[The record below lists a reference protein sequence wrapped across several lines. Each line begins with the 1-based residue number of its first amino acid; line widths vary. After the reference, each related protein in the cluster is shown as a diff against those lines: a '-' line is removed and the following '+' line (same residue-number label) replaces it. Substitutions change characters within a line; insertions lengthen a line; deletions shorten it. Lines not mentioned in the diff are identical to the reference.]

1 MGAVDDSDAAKDL
14 DACWTRT
21 MSNSRT
27 ALVTGAAGG
36 MGRAIALALKARGLT
51 VFGTSRRPDEKGPAD
66 YPMIAL
72 DVRSDESVSAAMAL
86 VRERAGRLDVL
97 VNNAGSRFLG
107 AVEET
112 TVEDAKSVFETN
124 FFGTH
129 RVTRAALPLLRQAG
143 GGKIITV
150 TSLAGVN
157 AVPFGAI
164 YSASKWALEGYF
176 ESLRQE
182 VKPFGIDVAIVEP
195 GAVRSERREAPQQP
209 RTAIAAYA
217 AARAHAFEVIL
228 RGDEKGMDVGR
239 VADCVAR
246 IVESRSP
253 RLRHRVGLDATWF
266 PRFKMLSW
274 SFYEIGVR
282 RRYALDADK

>member
-1 MGAVDDSDAAKDL
+1 
-14 DACWTRT
+14 
-21 MSNSRT
+21 
-27 ALVTGAAGG
+27 

-51 VFGTSRRPDEKGPAD
+51 VFGTSRRPDSKGPSD
-66 YPMIAL
+66 YPIIEL
-72 DVRSDESVSAAMAL
+72 DVRSDESVNAAIEL

-107 AVEET
+107 AVEES
-112 TVEDAKSVFETN
+112 TVDDAKAVFETN

-143 GGKIITV
+143 RAKIITV

-195 GAVRSERREAPQQP
+195 GAVRSDRREAPQQP
-209 RTAIAAYA
+209 QNGIAAYA
-217 AARAHAFEVIL
+217 APRAHAIEVIL
-228 RGDEKGMDVGR
+228 RGDQKGMDVAR
-239 VADCVAR
+239 VADRVVR

-253 RLRHRVGLDATWF
+253 KLRYRVGLDATWF

-274 SFYEIGVR
+274 SFYETGIR